1 MIHIGSKVI
10 AQTGFKKLRKIYG
23 FPYPRK
29 DQVLTVSQISMHPN
43 PECREKGIVLL
54 RFLETPDLTIGVCD
68 RKVNGKLNFKEV
80 EV

>member
-10 AQTGFKKLRKIYG
+10 TQTGFKKLKKIYG
-23 FPYPRK
+23 FTYPK
-29 DQVLTVSQISMHPN
+29 KNQVLTVSQISMHPN

-54 RFLETPDLTIGVCD
+54 RFLETPELHVGICD

-80 EV
+80 EL